1 MNHCISPFEDPRD
14 PISDVQTVRY
24 WIHPSNYLNSMT
36 SQWIKVLSS
45 VYSKL
50 CMCNKY
56 DGNGR
61 QGSTNQNSNRS
72 GPNKILDDR
81 SDGNRLDQITDSLT
95 EFQSNQSV
103 DPWWEEWRIHKKMT
117 AEAHICF
124 TMGKFESN
132 IGSIDVRANVR
143 LSAMPFRIRLFVI
156 CRKCQNSRNIF
167 CHSI

>member
-1 MNHCISPFEDPRD
+1 MNHCISLFEDPRD

-72 GPNKILDDR
+72 GPSKILDDR
-81 SDGNRLDQITDSLT
+81 SGTDQTRSLIRWPNFGPTSLLIPDGRSEESTRRWRQKLTSALQWVSSNRTSGQLT
-95 EFQSNQSV
+95 YEQMF
-103 DPWWEEWRIHKKMT
+103 
-117 AEAHICF
+117 A
-124 TMGKFESN
+124 
-132 IGSIDVRANVR
+132 
-143 LSAMPFRIRLFVI
+143 
-156 CRKCQNSRNIF
+156 CQQ
-167 CHSI
+167 CHFGYVCS

>member
-1 MNHCISPFEDPRD
+1 MNHCISAFEYPRD
-14 PISDVQTVRY
+14 PISDVETVIWY
-24 WIHPSNYLNSMT
+24 SVHASNYLNSMT
-36 SQWIKVLSS
+36 SQRIKVLSS

-56 DGNGR
+56 DGNGS

-72 GPNKILDDR
+72 GR
-81 SDGNRLDQITDSLT
+81 SLWLK
-95 EFQSNQSV
+95 QSV
-103 DPWWEEWRIHKKMT
+103 DPWWEEWKIHKKMT